1 VRATFQKKIDKKYL
15 EEYINSNMHLDLK
28 KVLESIQVKDIDN
41 SISDEEEELI
51 YIMDDAAGRI

>member
-1 VRATFQKKIDKKYL
+1 
-15 EEYINSNMHLDLK
+15 MHLDLKKVLESIHDK

>member
-1 VRATFQKKIDKKYL
+1 MRATFQKKIDKKYL